1 VIERSLDYNF
11 ACMRAEADID
21 TALIAFAYA
30 QEESVAVDEE

>member
-1 VIERSLDYNF
+1 MIEQSLGYNF

-21 TALIAFAYA
+21 TALIASAYA